1 MTKATMKREQLKFYA
16 FIVAGCIAVAVCLKV
31 LHAFIW
37 ACYHAGIKM

>member
-16 FIVAGCIAVAVCLKV
+16 FIVAGCAAALIALKV